1 MKENNLYKIWIVV
14 FIIVLLLSGL
24 VTAEERDIYIG
35 DLFTLKVTSD
45 SYTLEDLQKKFSD
58 FEIVDSKKIAGS
70 DELDTGYELTVRT
83 FESGEYSI
91 LLGDKKIEIVVSSTL
106 ENNERDSIFSG
117 ELSPLK
123 SSYSSI
129 WFYLFYGLI
138 IVLAIIFI
146 ILIWQYIKNKQK
158 EDENSYQRFI
168 SKMAVIEIT
177 KDDYFVELT
186 FIFKE
191 YLENTFGYQIR
202 GKTSGE
208 IIDEIKD
215 IPELEE
221 KLSEIQTWL
230 RLADYYK
237 YTEAVATADIK
248 EKQQLKLKDLAA
260 DIEGIIQVNEG

>member
-1 MKENNLYKIWIVV
+1 MKESNLSKIWTVAFV
-14 FIIVLLLSGL
+14 IVLLLPGL

-35 DLFTLKVTSD
+35 DLLTFKITSD
-45 SYTLEDLQKKFSD
+45 SHTMEDLQKKFGD
-58 FEIVDSKKIAGS
+58 FEIVDIN
-70 DELDTGYELTVRT
+70 ELETGYELTMRT
-83 FESGEYSI
+83 FEPGEYSI
-91 LLGDKKIEIVVSSTL
+91 ILGDKKIEILVGSTL
-106 ENNERDSIFSG
+106 EDIERDSIFSG

-138 IVLAIIFI
+138 ILLAIIFM
-146 ILIWQYIKNKQK
+146 ILIWHYIKNKQK

-168 SKMAVIEIT
+168 RKMAVIGIT
-177 KDDYFVELT
+177 KDEYFVELT

-191 YLENTFGYQIR
+191 YLENSFGYQVR
-202 GKTSGE
+202 GKTSEE

-221 KLSEIQTWL
+221 KLSEIRRWL

-248 EKQQLKLKDLAA
+248 EKQQLSLKNLAA
-260 DIEGIIQVNEG
+260 EIEEIIQVNEG